1 MACSKSNFKK
11 RNNKPKKLIKMPH
24 KERKTRKMR
33 GSRTHGYGRIGQH
46 RDAGSKGQRKVGR
59 HKHLWSYVTKYEPN
73 YFGKHGFTSPRS
85 LKCKEKIINIAKL
98 DEISMLS
105 TETEK
110 GKTQVN
116 LTSLGYTKLLG
127 SGKITKPLIV
137 NVPACSKIAAE
148 KIKKAGGQVLT
159 QSLENGE

>member
-1 MACSKSNFKK
+1 
-11 RNNKPKKLIKMPH
+11 MPH

-59 HKHLWSYVTKYEPN
+59 HKHLWSYVVTHEPD
-73 YFGKHGFTSPRS
+73 YFGKHGFTSPQS
-85 LKCKEKIINIAKL
+85 LKRKENVINVAKL
-98 DEISMLS
+98 DEIAVLS

-110 GKTQVN
+110 GKTHVN
-116 LTSLGYTKLLG
+116 LTTMGYTKLLG
-127 SGKITKPLIV
+127 TGRITKPLTV
-137 NVPACSKIAAE
+137 TVPACSKTAEE

-159 QSLENGE
+159 ASQENGA

>member
-1 MACSKSNFKK
+1 
-11 RNNKPKKLIKMPH
+11 MPH

-59 HKHLWSYVTKYEPN
+59 HKHLWSYVTTHEPD
-73 YFGKHGFTSPRS
+73 YFGKHGFTSPQS
-85 LKCKEKIINIAKL
+85 LKRKEKVINIAKL
-98 DEISMLS
+98 DEISALS
-105 TETEK
+105 TEN

-127 SGKITKPLIV
+127 TGKITKPLTV
-137 NVPACSKIAAE
+137 TVPACSKIAEE
-148 KIKKAGGQVLT
+148 KIKQAGGQVLT
-159 QSLENGE
+159 QSQENGE